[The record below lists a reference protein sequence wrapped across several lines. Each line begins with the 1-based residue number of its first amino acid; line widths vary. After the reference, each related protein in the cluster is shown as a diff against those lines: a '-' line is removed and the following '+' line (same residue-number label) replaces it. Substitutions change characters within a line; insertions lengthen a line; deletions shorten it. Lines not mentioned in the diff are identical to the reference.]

1 MHWILLQLE
10 GKTSNRDGIGTK
22 IKLTG
27 RSGLVQ
33 FNHATTAVG
42 YASSSDS
49 RVHFGLGAD
58 TVAREIEF
66 RWPSGKIQVLRD
78 VKADRIVKVT
88 EP

>member
-1 MHWILLQLE
+1 MFRWVLPRSDDAFLVLD
-10 GKTSNRDGIGTK
+10 RDGIGTK

-49 RVHFGLGAD
+49 RAQ
-58 TVAREIEF
+58 T
-66 RWPSGKIQVLRD
+66 SLRI
-78 VKADRIVKVT
+78 DRSST
-88 EP
+88 RSAG